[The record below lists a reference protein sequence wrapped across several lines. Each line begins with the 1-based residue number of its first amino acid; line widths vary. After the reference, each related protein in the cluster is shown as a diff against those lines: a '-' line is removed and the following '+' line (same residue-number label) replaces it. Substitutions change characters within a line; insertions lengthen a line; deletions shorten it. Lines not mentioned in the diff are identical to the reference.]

1 MAKFILPEE
10 KSTPYREMLRDLF
23 FTKANDFDAS
33 GHYVC
38 KLCCPQIL
46 ILQRIGTGMSS
57 LTRHVTAFH
66 HNHREV
72 PEYII

>member
-10 KSTPYREMLRDLF
+10 KFTPYREMLMDLF

-38 KLCCPQIL
+38 KLFCPQIL
-46 ILQRIGTGMSS
+46 ILQRAEPECLLVDNVSS
-57 LTRHVTAFH
+57 SRMLIQSCKTNTV
-66 HNHREV
+66 
-72 PEYII
+72 